1 MDLQLT
7 GSRVLVTGGTRGI
20 GRAIVEAFVDEGAVV
35 EFCARDA
42 GEIEAT
48 EKALAG
54 RGARGARRPAR
65 RPGRRGADGL
75 GGGRGRAARRAG
87 RRRRERQRAG
97 DPRHGGELVHLVRGR
112 PHAHGAAGRRRR
124 CRTWRRAATARSSPS
139 PASPGGRRTS
149 PPGPYGTMKTAIVGY
164 VSGLAFQLAGPGC
177 GPTSSRRATPTSRA
191 ASGSRS
197 SRATRTCTRSRWG

>member
-54 RGARGARRPAR
+54 RGARVARRPAR
-65 RPGRRGADGL
+65 RPGRR
-75 GGGRGRAARRAG
+75 RR
-87 RRRRERQRAG
+87 
-97 DPRHGGELVHLVRGR
+97 
-112 PHAHGAAGRRRR
+112 
-124 CRTWRRAATARSSPS
+124 
-139 PASPGGRRTS
+139 
-149 PPGPYGTMKTAIVGY
+149 
-164 VSGLAFQLAGPGC
+164 
-177 GPTSSRRATPTSRA
+177 
-191 ASGSRS
+191 
-197 SRATRTCTRSRWG
+197 